1 MRIRRN
7 ANSTWRLGVRHHT
20 RKVMRRALRSWNE
33 THSSAHIHGAPDDRR
48 DAPSRHRHAPRL
60 PRPGHRGAPA
70 ALLCASHVDAL
81 PPQARG
87 GPSASG
93 ARSPRQRARSQAS
106 RVAPPSTA
114 RARPVG
120 ARLSALRAN
129 AVEQRARKSLAR
141 MSLSGREQLA
151 GMETRSAF
159 SVLRTHAQASRRAK
173 TSLLVSSQR
182 GVAMRAAAL
191 LQPLRALAVLL
202 QSRALQQWASASV
215 CIALDRRVS
224 GLQAVLEAEAILK
237 RRQYEAHQAELDKQ
251 RKEQQRQQAAQKLQ
265 AEAADLLAK
274 GLVSPIAQTRQH
286 LRHAA
291 FAGGRSALDKLFA
304 VLDVWEARRLRPALM
319 AWKRASDAVP
329 SAHAHQMS
337 VAQQMLNLSTGS
349 TSATGLFAGY
359 AATPLRP
366 PAATRPHGG
375 SRPTAEGRTAPPSS
389 ARLVHGRHQW

>member
-1 MRIRRN
+1 MRRHLSASLHPERTALSYALGRMMLDMRIRRN

-33 THSSAHIHGAPDDRR
+33 TTHPRTSAGAPDDRR

-70 ALLCASHVDAL
+70 APLCKPRRRSSAAGARRACLWRAQSKAARAFSGVQGGASKH
-81 PPQARG
+81 
-87 GPSASG
+87 G
-93 ARSPRQRARSQAS
+93 ARSARRRA
-106 RVAPPSTA
+106 
-114 RARPVG
+114 
-120 ARLSALRAN
+120 LSALRAN
-129 AVEQRARKSLAR
+129 AVEQRAGKSLAR

-202 QSRALQQWASASV
+202 QSRALQRASASV

-224 GLQAVLEAEAILK
+224 GLQAVLEAEVILK

-265 AEAADLLAK
+265 AEAADCWPRGSSSLSPKRGSICAMRPLPAVAPRWTSSLRCSMCGRRGGCAPRSWRGSAPRRRTLRARSSDERGTADAQPQHREHQCHRTLR
-274 GLVSPIAQTRQH
+274 GLR
-286 LRHAA
+286 RDA
-291 FAGGRSALDKLFA
+291 F
-304 VLDVWEARRLRPALM
+304 
-319 AWKRASDAVP
+319 
-329 SAHAHQMS
+329 
-337 VAQQMLNLSTGS
+337 
-349 TSATGLFAGY
+349 
-359 AATPLRP
+359 
-366 PAATRPHGG
+366 
-375 SRPTAEGRTAPPSS
+375 
-389 ARLVHGRHQW
+389 

>member
-1 MRIRRN
+1 M
-7 ANSTWRLGVRHHT
+7 TGVMHRLATGT
-20 RKVMRRALRSWNE
+20 RRAFLALAIE
-33 THSSAHIHGAPDDRR
+33 AHRRLSFVQATSTLFRRRRAAGFRLWRAQSKAARAFSGVQGGA
-48 DAPSRHRHAPRL
+48 SKH
-60 PRPGHRGAPA
+60 
-70 ALLCASHVDAL
+70 
-81 PPQARG
+81 
-87 GPSASG
+87 G
-93 ARSPRQRARSQAS
+93 ARSARRRA
-106 RVAPPSTA
+106 
-114 RARPVG
+114 
-120 ARLSALRAN
+120 LSALRAN
-129 AVEQRARKSLAR
+129 AVEQRAGKSLAR